1 MAAYGFQFQRP
12 QGKVLNC
19 TKFDS
24 ATAVAGYCW
33 SNVASNATLE
43 CLQELLRMWSGCS
56 QQHKS
61 KWPLWLLSQW
71 KRAWEARVQEFWEVM
86 FPKSLDKFLKL
97 YSGRFCAEEQR
108 TIFAKLSTVI
118 PFFPWKPLYCNFCGL
133 QQRSEW
139 LQAYV
144 RRSLNAEVHPFR
156 VVKNYE

>member
-61 KWPLWLLSQW
+61 KWPLWLLSQ
-71 KRAWEARVQEFWEVM
+71 ESE
-86 FPKSLDKFLKL
+86 LGKL
-97 YSGRFCAEEQR
+97 AFRNSGRWCFQKVSTNSWSFTVVAFVPRNNGQFLPSSPR
-108 TIFAKLSTVI
+108 SFLSFLGSHFTATFVV
-118 PFFPWKPLYCNFCGL
+118 FNSVQNG
-133 QQRSEW
+133 
-139 LQAYV
+139 
-144 RRSLNAEVHPFR
+144 FR
-156 VVKNYE
+156 HTSRDL